1 LKEFRRYG
9 VKHEQQFVELAIAEA
24 KKSVPEDNRVHPK
37 VGVVV
42 VKDGKAVAQAH
53 RNDGKTGHAEYI
65 ALEHKLPPD
74 DTLAGATVYTTL
86 EPCTT
91 RNHPKIPCAERLIER
106 KVDRVVIGMLDP
118 NPQIR
123 GAGQRRLRDAN
134 IKTDLFPAEFMNQ
147 VEDLNRDFTRSQTET
162 AEAARVDQAFIDK
175 NRRRSIDEWY
185 RTVNAIYW
193 NRNYYCDEMN
203 LFTHLVEVSG
213 GLSLLASHK
222 KKQDVDPETFLP
234 KAVAWWMALCG
245 TVRIRSIAD
254 MLWTKFPGRCPYCQH
269 PRHDNDE
276 CREKKMVRPGP
287 DWSALAAFGKSAASQ
302 KPATLGGWQR
312 MFAGIYPVEQLETT
326 GRSYARLCEELGEL
340 AEAIRVLPA
349 APGYFLS
356 EAADVF
362 AWLMHIQNVVE
373 SQNGVDRQR
382 RGEAL
387 EVAFCTAYP
396 DHCVDCRSVVCKC
409 PPILETTIG
418 RIGHQA
424 PATKAGP
431 ESDFM
436 TSEDAL
442 ATFQTKVR

>member
-1 LKEFRRYG
+1 MALEQEREFI
-9 VKHEQQFVELAIAEA
+9 ELAITEA
-24 KKSVPEDNRVHPK
+24 KESHPEDNRVHPR

-42 VKDGKAVAQAH
+42 VKDGKVVARAH
-53 RNDGKTGHAEYI
+53 RNDGRTGHAEYI
-65 ALEHKLPPD
+65 ALEHKLPPNE
-74 DTLAGATVYTTL
+74 TLAGATVYTTL

-106 KVDRVVIGMLDP
+106 KVGRVVIGMLDP

-134 IKTDLFPAEFMNQ
+134 IRTDLFPAEFMEQ
-147 VEDLNRDFTRSQTET
+147 VEDLNREFTRSHVETEQ
-162 AEAARVDQAFIDK
+162 AARVDQAFIDS
-175 NRRRSIDEWY
+175 NRGRNIDEWY

-193 NRNYYCDEMN
+193 NRNFYCDEMN

-222 KKQDVDPETFLP
+222 KKQDVDPETFVP

-245 TVRIRSIAD
+245 KVRIRSVGEMI
-254 MLWTKFPGRCPYCQH
+254 WTKFPGRCPYCQQ

-276 CREKKMVRPGP
+276 CRARKTARPGP
-287 DWSALAAFGKSAASQ
+287 DWLALAAFGKDVAQ
-302 KPATLGGWQR
+302 KPKGLGQWQR
-312 MFAGIYPVEQLETT
+312 MFANIYPVEQLETT

-362 AWLMHIQNVVE
+362 AWLMHLQNALE
-373 SQNGVDRQR
+373 LQNGIDRHR
-382 RGEAL
+382 RGDAL
-387 EVAFCTAYP
+387 EIAFCTAYP
-396 DHCVDCRSVVCKC
+396 DYCVDCRSTVCKC

-418 RIGHQA
+418 RIGHQM
-424 PATKAGP
+424 PATKTGP

-442 ATFQTKVR
+442 ATFQTKGR